1 MKKSIL
7 VLLIISSLS
16 GCANTEWL
24 QFEDRYGY
32 RPGDPCIRCGEKWT
46 VIPNHPFEAQ
56 IRRERGEQW

>member
-1 MKKSIL
+1 MKGIL
-7 VLLIISSLS
+7 VVLALTLT
-16 GCANTEWL
+16 GCASTEWMH
-24 QFEDRYGY
+24 QSERYGY